1 MDSTD
6 REALGVDI
14 GGVIIAR
21 RAGGGDTAFDREDA
35 LDPPEVDG
43 AVDTIRQLVDGRFG
57 RRVYLV
63 SKCGPRNRA
72 KTLRWLKRHRFFE
85 RTGIKPKHV
94 RFCMERSEKA
104 PICRELG
111 ITHFV
116 DDRLDVLVS
125 LTTVP
130 YRYLL
135 DVPGAGARGYTVPR
149 SIMRVTGWDDIARAL
164 LTPSQRGAR
173 TS

>member
-1 MDSTD
+1 MGSPD

-21 RAGGGDTAFDREDA
+21 GARGADTAFRREDA
-35 LDPPEVDG
+35 LDTPEVEG
-43 AVDTIRQLVDGRFG
+43 AVDTIAELAGGRFG
-57 RRVYLV
+57 RRVFLV
-63 SKCGPRNRA
+63 SKCGPRTRA
-72 KTLRWLKRHRFFE
+72 RTLRWLKRHRFFE
-85 RTGIKPKHV
+85 RTGLRAKHV
-94 RFCMERSEKA
+94 RFCMERGEKA

-135 DVPGAGARGYTVPR
+135 DVGGAGGPGHAPPR
-149 SIMRVTGWDDIARAL
+149 SILRVSSWDEIARAL
-164 LTPSQRGAR
+164 RRTPGGV
-173 TS
+173 